1 MRDCLQIAFS
11 PPVRRRALRMVGVV
25 GAALLAINHGGAILH
40 GEISRGRLI
49 QILLT
54 LCVPYA
60 VSTYSSVAAIR
71 DSQRGKGHK
80 GLQGLQGREGQPE
93 PESV

>member
-1 MRDCLQIAFS
+1 
-11 PPVRRRALRMVGVV
+11 MVAVV
-25 GAALLAINHGGAILH
+25 GAALLAINHGAAILH
-40 GEISRGRLI
+40 GDVSRNRLI

-71 DSQRGKGHK
+71 ESGTEGHK
-80 GLQGLQGREGQPE
+80 GLQGQEERTEQE
-93 PESV
+93 AV